1 MATPSKYSDFDQK
14 DVVYKTVNDQDISTT
29 ILVPRNIT
37 PGKHPLL
44 VHFHGGFLI
53 CGSKLYE
60 EWHATWTI
68 QLAAQN
74 NAILVT
80 PNYRLLPE
88 ANGREVLDD
97 ISDFWSWVKTS
108 LPSELVKMASGV
120 EVDTTNT
127 LVAGESAGGY
137 LAIQSSLL
145 RPSAGI
151 KAVISQYG
159 MLDNKIPHFTQKGQ
173 KHMAGA
179 PQQPE
184 SEVDDYLQDMQKGAV
199 RTETHPWEMWLF
211 ICAAVQAGRYLEFL
225 GDGVGVHA
233 IDNLETAERVPACW
247 IIHGK
252 EDSLVPIEAS
262 NNFVDK
268 LKQTHP
274 ATPLRY
280 TIQPGEHGFDGAV
293 TMDEDWVKEGCA
305 WLEKYWP

>member
-1 MATPSKYSDFDQK
+1 MATPSKYSEFDQK

-29 ILVPRNIT
+29 ILVPKNIT

-68 QLAAQN
+68 QLAAQK

-97 ISDFWSWVKTS
+97 ISDFWSWIKTS
-108 LPSELVKMASGV
+108 LPSEVAKMAKGV

-145 RPSAGI
+145 HPSAGI

-211 ICAAVQAGRYLEFL
+211 ICATVQAGRYLEFL

-233 IDNLETAERVPACW
+233 IDNLGTAERVPACW

-252 EDSLVPIEAS
+252 EDSLVSGKRSEGRVS
-262 NNFVDK
+262 M
-268 LKQTHP
+268 
-274 ATPLRY
+274 
-280 TIQPGEHGFDGAV
+280 TI
-293 TMDEDWVKEGCA
+293 
-305 WLEKYWP
+305 Y

>member
-1 MATPSKYSDFDQK
+1 MATSSKYSDFDQK
-14 DVVYKTVNDQDISTT
+14 DVVYKIVNDQDISAT

-53 CGSKLYE
+53 CGSNLYE

-68 QLAAQN
+68 QLAAQK

-97 ISDFWSWVKTS
+97 INDFWSWVKTS
-108 LPSELVKMASGV
+108 LPSEVAKMAKGV

-151 KAVISQYG
+151 KAAKNTWREHPNSP
-159 MLDNKIPHFTQKGQ
+159 NQK
-173 KHMAGA
+173 
-179 PQQPE
+179 
-184 SEVDDYLQDMQKGAV
+184 
-199 RTETHPWEMWLF
+199 
-211 ICAAVQAGRYLEFL
+211 
-225 GDGVGVHA
+225 
-233 IDNLETAERVPACW
+233 
-247 IIHGK
+247 
-252 EDSLVPIEAS
+252 
-262 NNFVDK
+262 
-268 LKQTHP
+268 
-274 ATPLRY
+274 
-280 TIQPGEHGFDGAV
+280 
-293 TMDEDWVKEGCA
+293 
-305 WLEKYWP
+305 

>member
-1 MATPSKYSDFDQK
+1 MSEHMYLAYIYRFFPGRPSSLCQELRQIVIMATSKYVDFDQK
-14 DVVYKTVNDQDISTT
+14 DFVYKTVNNHEISTT
-29 ILVPRNIT
+29 VLIPKNLK

-68 QLAAQN
+68 QLAAQK

-97 ISDFWSWVKTS
+97 ISEFWSWIKTT
-108 LPSELVKMASGV
+108 LPDEVAKMATGV
-120 EVDTTNT
+120 VADTDNV

-137 LAIQSSLL
+137 LAVQSALL
-145 RPSAGI
+145 HPNAGI

-159 MLDNKIPHFTQKGQ
+159 MLDNRIAHFTQKGE

-184 SEVDDYLQDMQKGAV
+184 SEVDDYIKDMKKGAV
-199 RTETHPWEMWLF
+199 RTETHPWELWLF
-211 ICAAVQAGRYLEFL
+211 ICAVVQAGRYLDIL
-225 GDGVGVHA
+225 GDADGVHA
-233 IDNLETAERVPACW
+233 IDNLETAKSVPACW
-247 IIHGK
+247 IIHGE
-252 EDSLVPIEAS
+252 EDSLVSLSAR
-262 NNFVDK
+262 DK
-268 LKQTHP
+268 EPHVSQ
-274 ATPLRY
+274 
-280 TIQPGEHGFDGAV
+280 V
-293 TMDEDWVKEGCA
+293 C
-305 WLEKYWP
+305 